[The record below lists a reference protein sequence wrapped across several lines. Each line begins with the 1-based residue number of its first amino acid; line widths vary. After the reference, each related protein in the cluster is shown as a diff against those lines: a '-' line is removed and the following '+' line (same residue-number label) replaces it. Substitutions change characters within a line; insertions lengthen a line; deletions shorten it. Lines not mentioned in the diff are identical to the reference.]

1 MLLAH
6 KRRTPLPTLTVNL
19 YTAIPI
25 SPGKNSKEF
34 ITKVSPTDKQ
44 VIIRLRDPTVNTN
57 MFKTSLVDTT
67 NNYNVPATIATQD
80 LKITSIKMSTPDT
93 KPRSKDSS

>member
-1 MLLAH
+1 MLSAL
-6 KRRTPLPTLTVNL
+6 KRRTPLPTLTVSL

-80 LKITSIKMSTPDT
+80 LTITSIKMSTPDT
-93 KPRSKDSS
+93 